1 MDMHKAGPAP
11 VDFEGSSMYSSTTP
25 AWRSMIVPLV
35 LVLCVCVGCGDAQVP
50 ANRGFRRAA
59 LSEAWDGRERGD
71 TCKSNEQRVLYYIV
85 ANRN

>member
-1 MDMHKAGPAP
+1 MDMHKASPAP

-35 LVLCVCVGCGDAQVP
+35 LCVCVGCGDAQVP

-59 LSEAWDGRERGD
+59 LSEVWDGRQKRD
-71 TCKSNEQRVLYYIV
+71 AQLAKQ
-85 ANRN
+85 

>member
-1 MDMHKAGPAP
+1 MALFGVVAVLGEGRKAYMDMHKASPAP

-35 LVLCVCVGCGDAQVP
+35 LCVCVGCGDAQVP

-59 LSEAWDGRERGD
+59 LSEVWDDR
-71 TCKSNEQRVLYYIV
+71 
-85 ANRN
+85 